1 MISFLQCNPITRA
14 IIISLLIAAFTGLL
28 FLLIIRLTSR
38 RRPCS
43 CLIPA
48 LLVLTVG
55 VIWSVLVD
63 AQNNFDLGLSL
74 SFIGEWLGNL
84 PWVLYVLLLLVSG
97 IYCGFGFQRERTI
110 SKREI
115 TPDSIREAFDN
126 LPSGLCFS
134 DEKGIPLLTNRRMYQ
149 LSEEATGR
157 LCRNAEEMWRGLS
170 ELEGQKGIERL
181 NKENIPTFHWN
192 GGNIWQFSR
201 TELTFQNQRYIQ
213 TTATDIT
220 RLYTLTE
227 ELEKNNAALDKQYK
241 RLKNLLDEI
250 VQITQEEAILASK
263 AKIHKELGECLL
275 AARRYLN
282 LKQPDKDILK
292 FFQQWHEV
300 IRFMESTLKEEKKTS
315 DYAMRELI
323 EAAEALGCTIIFE
336 GSTQE
341 DAGHYPILKKAIRE
355 AMTNAIRH
363 AGANELTVHMEIEE
377 DTLYAV
383 MKDNGNSLI
392 SSISEGSGLSAL
404 RSKVEKAGGNM
415 EICCA
420 DGVELHIK
428 IPVKE
433 VS

>member
-1 MISFLQCNPITRA
+1 VISFLQCNPITRA

-28 FLLIIRLTSR
+28 FLLIIRWTSK

-55 VIWSVLVD
+55 IIWGALID

-84 PWVLYVLLLLVSG
+84 PWVVHVLLLLVSV
-97 IYCGFGFQRERTI
+97 IYCGFGSWRERI
-110 SKREI
+110 IAKREI
-115 TPDSIREAFDN
+115 TLDSIREALDN
-126 LPSGLCFS
+126 LPRGLCFS
-134 DEKGIPLLTNRRMYQ
+134 DEKGIPLLINRKMYQ
-149 LSEEATGR
+149 LAEEATGK
-157 LCRNAEEMWRGLS
+157 LCRNAEEMWREIL
-170 ELEGQKGIERL
+170 ELEGQKCIEPL
-181 NKENIPTFHWN
+181 YKGNISAFRWTD
-192 GGNIWQFSR
+192 GNIWQFSR
-201 TELTFQNQRYIQ
+201 TELTLQNQRYIQ

-227 ELEKNNAALDKQYK
+227 ELEKNNSVLDKQYK
-241 RLKNLLDEI
+241 RLKNLLNEI

-263 AKIHKELGECLL
+263 VKIHKELGECLL
-275 AARRYLN
+275 AARRYLI
-282 LKQPDKDILK
+282 LKQPDKDIFK
-292 FFQQWHEV
+292 FFEQWHE
-300 IRFMESTLKEEKKTS
+300 IITFMESKLKEEKKTS

-323 EAAEALGCTIIFE
+323 EAACALGCTIIFE

-341 DAGHYPILKKAIRE
+341 DAGHYPILKNAIRE

-363 AGANELTVHMEIEE
+363 AGANELTVHMDIE
-377 DTLYAV
+377 DNTLYAV
-383 MKDNGNSLI
+383 MKDNGNRLI
-392 SSISEGSGLSAL
+392 TSISEGSGLSTL
-404 RSKVEKAGGNM
+404 RSRIEQAGGNM
-415 EICCA
+415 EIRLA

-428 IPVKE
+428 LPVKE

>member
-1 MISFLQCNPITRA
+1 MTSFLQCNPITRA

-28 FLLIIRLTSR
+28 FLLIIRWTSK

-48 LLVLTVG
+48 LLMLTVG
-55 VIWSVLVD
+55 IIWGALMD

-84 PWVLYVLLLLVSG
+84 PWVLHVLLLLVSG
-97 IYCGFGFQRERTI
+97 IYCGFGSWRERI
-110 SKREI
+110 IAKREI
-115 TPDSIREAFDN
+115 TRDSIREALDN
-126 LPSGLCFS
+126 LPRGLCFS
-134 DEKGIPLLTNRRMYQ
+134 DEKGIPLLINRKMYQ
-149 LSEEATGR
+149 LAEEATGR
-157 LCRNAEEMWRGLS
+157 FCRNAEEMWREIL
-170 ELEGQKGIERL
+170 ELEGQKCIEPL
-181 NKENIPTFHWN
+181 YKGNISAFRWTD
-192 GGNIWQFSR
+192 GNIWQFSR
-201 TELTFQNQRYIQ
+201 IYLTLQNQRYIQ

-227 ELEKNNAALDKQYK
+227 ELEKNNSVLDKQYK
-241 RLKNLLDEI
+241 RLKNLLNEI

-263 AKIHKELGECLL
+263 VKIHKELGECLL
-275 AARRYLN
+275 AARRYLI
-282 LKQPDKDILK
+282 LKQPEKGIFEL
-292 FFQQWHEV
+292 FQQWQEV

-341 DAGHYPILKKAIRE
+341 DVGHYPILKNAIRE

-363 AGANELTVHMEIEE
+363 AGANELTVHMDIE
-377 DTLYAV
+377 DNTLYAV
-383 MKDNGNSLI
+383 MKDNGNRLI
-392 SSISEGSGLSAL
+392 TSISEGSGLSTL
-404 RSKVEKAGGNM
+404 RSRIEQAGGNM
-415 EICCA
+415 EIRCGG
-420 DGVELHIK
+420 GVELHIK
-428 IPVKE
+428 LPVKE

>member
-1 MISFLQCNPITRA
+1 MTSFLQCNPITRA

-28 FLLIIRLTSR
+28 FLLIIRWTSK

-55 VIWSVLVD
+55 IIWGALID

-84 PWVLYVLLLLVSG
+84 PWVVHVLLLLVSG
-97 IYCGFGFQRERTI
+97 IYCGFGFQRERAI
-110 SKREI
+110 SKKQI

-149 LSEEATGR
+149 LSEEATGK

-170 ELEGQKGIERL
+170 EFEGQKGIERL
-181 NKENIPTFHWN
+181 NKENTPTFRWTD
-192 GGNIWQFSR
+192 GNVWQFYR
-201 TELTFQNQRYIQ
+201 TELTLQNQRYIQ

-227 ELEKNNAALDKQYK
+227 ELEKNNSVLDKQYK
-241 RLKNLLDEI
+241 RLKNLLNEI

-263 AKIHKELGECLL
+263 VKIHKELGECLL
-275 AARRYLN
+275 ASRRYLI
-282 LKQPDKDILK
+282 LKQPEKGIFEL
-292 FFQQWHEV
+292 FQQWQEV

-341 DAGHYPILKKAIRE
+341 DAGHYPILKNAIRE

-363 AGANELTVHMEIEE
+363 AGANELTVHMDIE
-377 DTLYAV
+377 DNTLYAV
-383 MKDNGNSLI
+383 MKDNGNSSI
-392 SSISEGSGLSAL
+392 TSISEGSGLSAL

-415 EICCA
+415 EIRCGG
-420 DGVELHIK
+420 GVELHIK
-428 IPVKE
+428 LPVKE